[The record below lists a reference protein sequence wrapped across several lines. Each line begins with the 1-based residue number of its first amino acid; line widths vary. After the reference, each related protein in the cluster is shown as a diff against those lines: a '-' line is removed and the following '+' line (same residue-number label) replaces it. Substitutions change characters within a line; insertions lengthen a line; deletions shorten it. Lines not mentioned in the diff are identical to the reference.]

1 SASGRADRRRREGD
15 ARDGGELGGRSRGR
29 RAERHDDRRRH
40 GDPDRDPAGGRA
52 APGRHRRHGARLR
65 ASDRGG
71 AGRVPRRGRPGL
83 GGAAGDSPPGR
94 WLPPIREFAPYPTT
108 AFSVAVA
115 PNGVAVVLRANVDA
129 VSTTTKLGGGS
140 WEKGTPFPD
149 DLISPSIAVD
159 DRGNALVTGSTLN
172 EPADA
177 PNSTAV
183 AF

>member
-1 SASGRADRRRREGD
+1 MPPLADLGRT
-15 ARDGGELGGRSRGR
+15 LL
-29 RAERHDDRRRH
+29 
-40 GDPDRDPAGGRA
+40 AGALA
-52 APGRHRRHGARLR
+52 AVVG
-65 ASDRGG
+65 
-71 AGRVPRRGRPGL
+71 V

-108 AFSVAVA
+108 EFSVGVA
-115 PNGVAVVLRANVDA
+115 PNGVAVVLRANVHA

-159 DRGNALVTGSTLN
+159 DRGNALVTGWTLN

-177 PNSTAV
+177 PNSTVV
-183 AF
+183 AFSRATGSGTWTGPVVLSGKGARLGGPGLAGN